1 MSTFKWLNDLEK
13 EIIRKNTV
21 KKALRREIDDKIEQL
36 RELEIDLRETVEK
49 ALETGQPSREDVEWD
64 FYLQLLVSEAA
75 HLPLH

>member
-21 KKALRREIDDKIEQL
+21 KKALRKEIDDKIEQL

-64 FYLQLLVSEAA
+64 LLDQRINGGK
-75 HLPLH
+75 

>member
-21 KKALRREIDDKIEQL
+21 KKALRKEIDDKIEQL

-64 FYLQLLVSEAA
+64 LLDKR
-75 HLPLH
+75 LNGGK

>member
-21 KKALRREIDDKIEQL
+21 KKALRKEIDDKIEQL

-64 FYLQLLVSEAA
+64 LMDKRLNGGK
-75 HLPLH
+75 

>member
-64 FYLQLLVSEAA
+64 LLDKR
-75 HLPLH
+75 LNGGK

>member
-21 KKALRREIDDKIEQL
+21 KKVLRKEIDDKIEQL

-64 FYLQLLVSEAA
+64 LMDKRLNGGK
-75 HLPLH
+75 

>member
-64 FYLQLLVSEAA
+64 LLDKR
-75 HLPLH
+75 LNGGKNDQPK